1 MGKEDEQGGNPAS
14 QSVEKLL
21 LAMHPCRISLG
32 RSQFTFDCPLPALSP
47 QGCLLWLLG
56 WVDTPLAPLPCD
68 PASQFRSDTPLQF
81 RLTGFRIPLKLIL
94 SITTAVI
101 AVYQVTLTV
110 KCQAEPPP
118 CLLGCIL
125 SRRRS
130 PEVIA
135 TPRFWLWGWS

>member
-1 MGKEDEQGGNPAS
+1 M
-14 QSVEKLL
+14 
-21 LAMHPCRISLG
+21 
-32 RSQFTFDCPLPALSP
+32 FDHPLPALSP
-47 QGCLLWLLG
+47 LGCLLWLLG
-56 WVDTPLAPLPCD
+56 WVDPQPAPLPRD
-68 PASQFRSDTPLQF
+68 PASWFLSDTPLQF
-81 RLTGFRIPLKLIL
+81 CLTGFRIPLKLIL

-101 AVYQVTLTV
+101 AVYQVTLMV

-135 TPRFWLWGWS
+135 TP